1 MIVSTEVMNVKMGA
15 KDLSRILL
23 LLILSVCIMINSLYI
38 ESPVLGM
45 PLSIAFFFVAS
56 AGAGEVFFPQENKF
70 FKIALGFAVF
80 FALTALFGSILI
92 VSAQFS
98 RLLSLVLV
106 SVIGLV
112 FGVLSLRIR
121 GASGGRSLD
130 LEAGE
135 RHGDGVPL
143 YLACGAFIFFVA
155 LAFRALVAARTG
167 EGMTSVWLTI
177 PNYFLP
183 AFFVCSLLL
192 MFVLFFT
199 HANIGLK
206 LSLVSVYSFLARS
219 LFWIVWYPGRYGD
232 PWMHLGRSRFID
244 ATAMPYSYSKLLQE
258 FLIHDL
264 IKNNAQ
270 YAPLV
275 LVTRMFN
282 VDIYWIHILF
292 VPFLWSFLV
301 PLFSYKLAELLAKGR
316 SEKFPLIAALV
327 AGLFPSLVIW
337 GTVSVPNSLGFIFFF
352 FVVLLMFYWVRTG
365 KKQIWALSLL
375 VTVTTFFAHA
385 LPAIF
390 ALMFFLWVTVFR
402 KFSRAIEKII
412 FYLLLFAL
420 YPFALYMFNVQFS
433 LGGLFALESF
443 CSLLSDIVTVMSFVG
458 LLGLVL
464 CVRSRYVHRRNMLVI
479 LAFYVMIIFEYYFS
493 MYGVSSLPYG
503 AHRILVMADLLLLP
517 FAALGLIE
525 VVNVLGIVFSYVNL
539 SPFLKRIKVRLS
551 PWSAGFALICL
562 VLSTQATLALYQAYP
577 DEEITAI
584 QPAIY
589 MMDAIY
595 YINSTAPGPYVVL
608 CDTQLANIA
617 IGLLGIDYG
626 YLGGGRGLF
635 GMPEFSYKTILLYNE
650 MVRSPSPSIM
660 QDAIDFA
667 GWADVAYFVVSIMA
681 GANFKSAWKE
691 TSMILPDYAVFG
703 NKTADEDGKLY
714 VFKYPPPVNEE
725 LGPPVKVK
733 FDEGGL
739 TEYVNTTL
747 SYIFETEV
755 NSTLTL
761 SGHTSYNITEYP
773 MSWVF
778 LDLRINNASEQ
789 FDEASDINTF
799 VYVKGLKPDDVLTM
813 KWQWNR
819 NYPSAV
825 WKEDS
830 FKEGWRTHDLY
841 PGTLVP
847 KLVTDGNILNMS
859 YSFTRGPYQYYY
871 YIKPVNIT
879 IVGNQYVMVR
889 WRSDG
894 PIAVVAYYYE
904 LGLSSGVQVVPLG
917 SESGDWTVTIVEL
930 PQNLRVT
937 YVMVG
942 ISNLRARDLTGVRTL
957 SVDYILIS
965 TSS

>member
-1 MIVSTEVMNVKMGA
+1 MKVST

-23 LLILSVCIMINSLYI
+23 LLILSVCIALNSLYI
-38 ESPVLGM
+38 ESPVLGL
-45 PLSIAFFFVAS
+45 PLSIAFFCVS
-56 AGAGEVFFPQENKF
+56 STEVGEVFFPQEKKF
-70 FKIALGFAVF
+70 FKVTLGFATF
-80 FALTALFGSILI
+80 FTLTALFGSILI
-92 VSAQFS
+92 ISAQFS
-98 RLLSLVLV
+98 RLLSLGSV
-106 SVIGLV
+106 SVLGLA
-112 FGVLSLRIR
+112 FSVLSLRIR
-121 GASGGRSLD
+121 SAREEPSLD
-130 LEAGE
+130 LKAEE
-135 RHGDGVPL
+135 RHGEAVLL
-143 YLACGAFIFFVA
+143 YLVSGAFMVYVA
-155 LAFRALVAARTG
+155 LAFRALVAARTS

-199 HANIGLK
+199 HAHIALK
-206 LSLVSVYSFLARS
+206 LFFISVYSFLARS

-275 LVTRMFN
+275 LLTRMFN
-282 VDIYWIHILF
+282 VDIYWIHVLF

-301 PLFSYKLAELLAKGR
+301 PLFSYKLAEMLTKRR
-316 SEKFPLIAALV
+316 SEKFSLIAALV
-327 AGLFPSLVIW
+327 VCLFPSLVIW
-337 GTVSVPNSLGFIFFF
+337 GTVSVPNSLGFIFFL

-375 VTVTTFFAHA
+375 VTVATFFAHA

-402 KFSRAIEKII
+402 KFSRVIVKVV

-420 YPFALYMFNVQFS
+420 YPFALYLFNVQFS

-443 CSLLSDIVTVMSFVG
+443 GSLLSDIVTVMSFFG

-464 CVRSRYVHRRNMLVI
+464 CVRSRYVHRRSMLVTF
-479 LAFYVMIIFEYYFS
+479 AFYVMIILGYYLS
-493 MYGVSSLPYG
+493 MYGVSGLPYG
-503 AHRILVMADLLLLP
+503 AHRTLVMADLLLLP
-517 FAALGLIE
+517 FVALGLIE
-525 VVNVLGIVFSYVNL
+525 IADVLATVFSSFSL
-539 SPFLKRIKVRLS
+539 SASFSKRVKIRFS
-551 PWSAGFALICL
+551 PRSAGFTLICL
-562 VLSTQATLALYQAYP
+562 FLSAQATFALYQVYP
-577 DEEITAI
+577 HKEITEI
-584 QPAIY
+584 QPAAY
-589 MMDAIY
+589 MMEAIY

-635 GMPEFSYKTILLYNE
+635 GMPEFTYPTIVRYSK
-650 MVRSPSPSIM
+650 MVRSPSLSIM
-660 QDAIDFA
+660 QDAMDFA

-681 GANFKSAWKE
+681 GTNFKGAVEE
-691 TSMILPDYAVFG
+691 TSVILPVDAVFG
-703 NKTADEDGKLY
+703 DGKLY
-714 VFKYPPPVNEE
+714 VFRYPLPI
-725 LGPPVKVK
+725 VKVPGPSVK
-733 FDEGGL
+733 VVFDEGGL
-739 TEYVNTTL
+739 TEYV
-747 SYIFETEV
+747 ETENSYFEGLEAEI

-773 MSWVF
+773 MHWAF

-799 VYVKGLKPDDVLTM
+799 VYVKGLKPDDVLTV
-813 KWQWNR
+813 KWRFNR

-859 YSFTRGPYQYYY
+859 YSFTPGPYQYYY

-894 PIAVVAYYYE
+894 PIAIVAYYYE

-930 PQNLRVT
+930 PQNIKVT

-942 ISNLRARDLTGVRTL
+942 ISSLMARDLSGVMKL
-957 SVDYILIS
+957 SVDYILVS